1 MSDLFEVTQL
11 GVGRAGTQAVSPQ
24 GSYLNCPGQKGWLLF
39 GPVGCLKG
47 TDSEGVTLDEISGPR
62 KADGEGCLPLESWVD
77 PERVPWVCHC
87 PEGASG

>member
-1 MSDLFEVTQL
+1 MTWYIYTMEYDSAKKGANHALCRDMNYFL
-11 GVGRAGTQAVSPQ
+11 GL
-24 GSYLNCPGQKGWLLF
+24 YKGWLLF

-77 PERVPWVCHC
+77 PERVPWVCH
-87 PEGASG
+87 